1 MTFIKK
7 VYGVLPLLLLM
18 TVAACGS
25 GGHLTHP
32 VTITS
37 SSTLPQGVVSTPYS
51 TSLAATGGTAPYT
64 WSVKSCSGACNT
76 GLGFSSSGVLAG
88 TPVNT
93 GTSTFSFAV
102 TDANGQTASAS
113 PSITIAAAPTT
124 PAAVTITSPSTLPS
138 GVVSTPYSTSLAAT
152 GGTAPYTWGIKS
164 CSGTCNTGLGFSSSG
179 VLAGTP
185 VNTGTSTFSF
195 AVTDANGQTASASPS
210 ITIAAAPTTPTAVTI
225 TSPSTLPS
233 GVVSTPYSTSLT
245 ATGGTSPYTW
255 SIKSCSGACNTGLSF
270 SSSGVLAGTPVN
282 TGTSTFSFAVTD
294 ANGQTASAS
303 PSITIAA
310 APATPAAVTI
320 TSPSTLPSGTVS
332 TPYST
337 SLAATGGTAPYTWA
351 LKSCSGTCNTSLGL
365 SASGVLSGTPTT
377 SGTSTYNVAVT
388 DANAQTASASL
399 TLVIAS
405 ATTSVTITSPSTLPS
420 GTVSAPY
427 STSLTA
433 TGGTTPYTWALKS
446 CSGTCNPGIT
456 LSSSGVLS
464 GTPTTSGTSTYNVA
478 VTDAKAQTASA
489 SVTLVIAAA
498 TTSTGNT
505 YYVTPTGNDS
515 NPCTQLGPCAT
526 PDHAFNIASPGDTV
540 QVAAGTYD
548 YGSSPAQFSQSGT
561 AGKYITV
568 TCTTRGACKIQNSV
582 TGNSTVV
589 YLSGSYMTFDG
600 FEVTNTSSA
609 GNNLGLY
616 VTSSFVNI
624 THNTIH
630 HIETDCGQNGGG
642 GIQIAGS
649 GSSNSDLH
657 NITIDGNLIYD
668 INYVGGNP
676 SCTSSTVQADGILA
690 ETAGTALQ
698 VTNNVVYHTS
708 GGWGILVGN
717 SNATFNNVTS
727 MIANNTVFSTTGGI
741 IIMSGNGTTISN
753 NIVADT
759 GQSTGRCGISAP
771 QGVSVTYFNNDLWN
785 NSGGNY
791 CLEWGTSDQSVHS
804 GDISVDPALGTT
816 FVNWKADGSGD
827 YREKAGSPTVDR
839 GSSTGASTDF
849 NGSAR
854 PLGAANDIG
863 AYESY

>member
-1 MTFIKK
+1 LKFIKK
-7 VYGVLPLLLLM
+7 VYGVLPLLLLV

-25 GGHLTHP
+25 GGRYPRT

-51 TSLAATGGTAPYT
+51 TSLTARGGSTPYSWVITG
-64 WSVKSCSGACNT
+64 CSGSCNT
-76 GLGFSSSGVLAG
+76 ALGLSSSGVLAG

-93 GTSTFSFAV
+93 GTSTFTFAV
-102 TDANGQTASAS
+102 TDANGHTASAS
-113 PSITIAAAPTT
+113 SNITIAAATTTPPTT
-124 PAAVTITSPSTLPS
+124 
-138 GVVSTPYSTSLAAT
+138 
-152 GGTAPYTWGIKS
+152 
-164 CSGTCNTGLGFSSSG
+164 
-179 VLAGTP
+179 
-185 VNTGTSTFSF
+185 TST
-195 AVTDANGQTASASPS
+195 
-210 ITIAAAPTTPTAVTI
+210 TAVTI

-233 GVVSTPYSTSLT
+233 GVVSTPYGTSLT
-245 ATGGTSPYTW
+245 ASGGTTPYSWAITG
-255 SIKSCSGACNTGLSF
+255 CSGACNTGLGF
-270 SSSGVLAGTPVN
+270 NSSGVLAGTPVN
-282 TGTSTFSFAVTD
+282 TGTSTFTFAVTD
-294 ANGQTASAS
+294 ANGHTASAS
-303 PSITIAA
+303 SNITIAA
-310 APATPAAVTI
+310 ATTTTTTVTI
-320 TSPSTLPSGTVS
+320 TSPSTLPSGVAS

-337 SLAATGGTAPYTWA
+337 SLTATGGAAPYTWV
-351 LKSCSGTCNTSLGL
+351 LRSCSGTCNTSLGL

-388 DANAQTASASL
+388 DANAQTASVSL

-405 ATTSVTITSPSTLPS
+405 VTTPVTITAPSSLPS
-420 GTVSAPY
+420 GAVSASY

-433 TGGTTPYTWALKS
+433 SGGTTPYKWALSK
-446 CSGTCNPGIT
+446 CSGVCNPGIT

-464 GTPTTSGTSTYNVA
+464 GTPTTSGTSTYIVG

-489 SVTLVIAAA
+489 SVTLLIAAA
-498 TTSTGNT
+498 TTTTSTGNT

-548 YGSSPAQFSQSGT
+548 YGSNPAQFSQSGT

-568 TCTTRGACKIQNSV
+568 TCATEGACKIQNSV

-589 YLSGSYMTFDG
+589 YLSGSYITFDG

-609 GNNLGLY
+609 GNNLGMY

-668 INYVGGNP
+668 INYVGGSP

-698 VTNNVVYHTS
+698 VTNNIVYHTS

-759 GQSTGRCGISAP
+759 GQTTGRCGISAP
-771 QGVSVTYFNNDLWN
+771 QGVSVTYLSNDLWN

-804 GDISVDPALGTT
+804 DDISVDPALGTT

-827 YREKAGSPTVDR
+827 YREKAGSSTVDK

-849 NGSAR
+849 NGIAR